1 MARED
6 NFWIGLEVRRRRGF
20 TDNTGEWCG
29 AWWDKEREG
38 VDVVGTVSVRGLGV
52 GDLKRCGDVS

>member
-38 VDVVGTVSVRGLGV
+38 VYSRCCLRTRTWRWRSKEVR
-52 GDLKRCGDVS
+52 